1 MRNNRRVLIGINTH
15 IEHREAKMR
24 NINWFATTAAGALI
38 LAGMG
43 VVWTTSST
51 QVVAAPKLN
60 QIEPFQI
67 MTKAKD
73 LPDQTFE
80 DRTFVCY
87 LI

>member
-1 MRNNRRVLIGINTH
+1 
-15 IEHREAKMR
+15 MR
-24 NINWFATTAAGALI
+24 NINWFASAAAGALI

-51 QVVAAPKLN
+51 QVVAAPSLN

-73 LPDQTFE
+73 LPNQTFE
-80 DRTFVCY
+80 DRTFVF
-87 LI
+87 